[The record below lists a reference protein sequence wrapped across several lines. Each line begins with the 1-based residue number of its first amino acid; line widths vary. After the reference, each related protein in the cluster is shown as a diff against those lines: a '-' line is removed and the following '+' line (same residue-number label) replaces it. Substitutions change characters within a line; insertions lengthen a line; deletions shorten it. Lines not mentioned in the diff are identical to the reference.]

1 MQFRFGGFLRRH
13 RQRFVFAA
21 GILAVLWL
29 ALFIYHVRKSL
40 PSGMSF
46 AGDLH
51 RGNVEFLFD
60 ITYEP
65 MIDSADRFVVIDMFL
80 FNDEHTG
87 DRQYRPLTDELTD
100 RLIARK
106 AAASAVDVTF
116 ITDPI
121 NNFYGAYTLP
131 QIERLRDAG
140 INVVMTRL
148 TRLRDSNP
156 LYSAG
161 WRLVPRW
168 FGTAG
173 PGLVPHPLSSRG
185 QRVTARS
192 YLKLL
197 NFKANHRKLIV
208 TEHGCLVSSAN
219 PHDASSFHSNIAFAL
234 AGPICQDILEGERNL
249 AAFSGGV
256 IGPHRVTDV
265 GQAVQEPT
273 IMRYVTE
280 GRIRTALLQEIGRAE
295 AGDRIDIAV
304 FYLSERSIIEA
315 LIDATSRGATLRVV
329 LDPNKD
335 AFGREKGGIPNRP
348 VASELRDRSNGRIA
362 VRWYDTHG
370 EQFHTK
376 LAVFTRGDSVTV
388 VGGSANF
395 TRRNVGDYNLEA
407 NVRLWTHRQSPL
419 ARALAGYFERIWSN
433 RDGHYTVEF
442 ASYRDDAW
450 FKRVLYRFQE
460 FTGMCTY

>member
-1 MQFRFGGFLRRH
+1 
-13 RQRFVFAA
+13 
-21 GILAVLWL
+21 
-29 ALFIYHVRKSL
+29 
-40 PSGMSF
+40 
-46 AGDLH
+46 
-51 RGNVEFLFD
+51 
-60 ITYEP
+60 
-65 MIDSADRFVVIDMFL
+65 
-80 FNDEHTG
+80 
-87 DRQYRPLTDELTD
+87 
-100 RLIARK
+100 
-106 AAASAVDVTF
+106 
-116 ITDPI
+116 
-121 NNFYGAYTLP
+121 
-131 QIERLRDAG
+131 
-140 INVVMTRL
+140 
-148 TRLRDSNP
+148 
-156 LYSAG
+156 
-161 WRLVPRW
+161 
-168 FGTAG
+168 
-173 PGLVPHPLSSRG
+173 
-185 QRVTARS
+185 
-192 YLKLL
+192 
-197 NFKANHRKLIV
+197 
-208 TEHGCLVSSAN
+208 LVSSAN

-348 VASELRDRSNGRIA
+348 VASSNGRIA

-388 VGGSANF
+388 VGGSANL

-419 ARALAGYFERIWSN
+419 ARALAGYFERIWSKNSLRIATMRGSSECSTGSRNSRECAPTESMHPRAERGVERPNVPDGQLQRSLLLPYRPTTTVWGEPPLATLSTSSPRN
-433 RDGHYTVEF
+433 RVTSSHAHRPAR
-442 ASYRDDAW
+442 ASASR
-450 FKRVLYRFQE
+450 L
-460 FTGMCTY
+460 